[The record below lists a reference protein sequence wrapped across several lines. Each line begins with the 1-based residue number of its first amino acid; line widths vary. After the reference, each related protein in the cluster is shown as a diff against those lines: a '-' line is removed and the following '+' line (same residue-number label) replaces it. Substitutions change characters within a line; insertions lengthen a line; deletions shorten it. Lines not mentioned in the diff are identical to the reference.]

1 MSVLPYRKS
10 MNLPKL
16 ITNKFFP
23 YSKSNQNN
31 PTKTQPSF
39 GQGQDQLDLI
49 GSTLIDFYENFDDA
63 QKISRLNALSF
74 NRLI

>member
-1 MSVLPYRKS
+1 MSVLPHRKS

-39 GQGQDQLDLI
+39 GQWQDQPDLM
-49 GSTLIDFYENFDDA
+49 GSTLIDFYEDLFTTCSPES
-63 QKISRLNALSF
+63 QLESLSH
-74 NRLI
+74 IP